1 MNNEQL
7 INRLINT
14 SVLKTPAIISAF
26 RAIDRADFILPHYQG
41 EAYGDYP
48 LGIGYKATISQPT
61 TVALM
66 LELLQPK
73 MGNKVLD
80 VGSGS
85 GWTTALL
92 AQLVG
97 ENGRVFGVEI
107 ISELVKFGKE
117 NVKKYQFEN
126 VHITEAG
133 KHLGLEKKAPF
144 DKILVSAS
152 AKKLPQE
159 LVEQLKV
166 GGRMVL
172 PIQSSVWKIDKVSDK
187 KFDEQ
192 EFPGFAFVPLKA

>member
-7 INRLINT
+7 INHLIDT
-14 SVLKTPAIISAF
+14 GVLKTPAIISAF
-26 RAIDRADFILPHYQG
+26 RAIDRADFVPPYCQS

-48 LGIGYKATISQPT
+48 LGIGYNATISQPT
-61 TVALM
+61 TVAFM
-66 LELLQPK
+66 LELLQLEV
-73 MGNKVLD
+73 GNRVLD

-97 ENGRVFGVEI
+97 EGGKVFGVEI
-107 ISELVKFGKE
+107 ISELVEFGKE
-117 NVKKYQFEN
+117 NVEKYQFEN
-126 VHITEAG
+126 IQIIKVSE
-133 KHLGLEKKAPF
+133 HLGLEKEAPF

-152 AKKLPQE
+152 AKKLPQK
-159 LVEQLKV
+159 LIEQLKV

-172 PIQSSVWKIDKVSDK
+172 PIQSSVWKIDKISDK

-192 EFPGFAFVPLKA
+192 KFPGFAFVPLRT